1 MTSHF
6 RRGKS
11 KVYYNSEVWDPGAG
25 GNGLHSKPSES
36 EEDLARTSFRS
47 IRGDISEHETSIRDD
62 QSRYNKYS
70 RIFHLHGF
78 RFINSSVY
86 IVFDKFMIRF

>member
-1 MTSHF
+1 MTYHF

-25 GNGLHSKPSES
+25 GNGLHSKSSES

-47 IRGDISEHETSIRDD
+47 IRGDVSEHETSIRDD
-62 QSRYNKYS
+62 QSRYDKYTKML
-70 RIFHLHGF
+70 ILTLFTGV
-78 RFINSSVY
+78 FISL
-86 IVFDKFMIRF
+86 FDKFMIQF

>member
-11 KVYYNSEVWDPGAG
+11 KNVYYNSAVWDPGSDLG
-25 GNGLHSKPSES
+25 ELISKPTES

-47 IRGDISEHETSIRDD
+47 SRDESLGPESSD
-62 QSRYNKYS
+62 LSR
-70 RIFHLHGF
+70 
-78 RFINSSVY
+78 
-86 IVFDKFMIRF
+86 

>member
-11 KVYYNSEVWDPGAG
+11 KVYYNSDVWDPGASISEFV
-25 GNGLHSKPSES
+25 SKNSES

-47 IRGDISEHETSIRDD
+47 NRGETSVQDHAGNIEVPR
-62 QSRYNKYS
+62 
-70 RIFHLHGF
+70 
-78 RFINSSVY
+78 
-86 IVFDKFMIRF
+86 

>member
-47 IRGDISEHETSIRDD
+47 IRGDVSEHETSIRDD
-62 QSRYNKYS
+62 QSRYDNIDTYTVLENITQCS
-70 RIFHLHGF
+70 FLLAR
-78 RFINSSVY
+78 
-86 IVFDKFMIRF
+86 D

>member
-11 KVYYNSEVWDPGAG
+11 KVYYNSDIWDPGAG
-25 GNGLHSKPSES
+25 VVNSEFNSKPTES

-47 IRGDISEHETSIRDD
+47 NRDEKLGTD
-62 QSRYNKYS
+62 
-70 RIFHLHGF
+70 HT
-78 RFINSSVY
+78 INSEAS
-86 IVFDKFMIRF
+86 R

>member
-11 KVYYNSEVWDPGAG
+11 KVYYNSDIWDPGSG
-25 GNGLHSKPSES
+25 VSDLISKPSES

-47 IRGDISEHETSIRDD
+47 SRDESSGAENSLNSDISR
-62 QSRYNKYS
+62 
-70 RIFHLHGF
+70 
-78 RFINSSVY
+78 
-86 IVFDKFMIRF
+86 

>member
-11 KVYYNSEVWDPGAG
+11 KVYYNSDIWDPGACG
-25 GNGLHSKPSES
+25 VSSEFISKPTES

-47 IRGDISEHETSIRDD
+47 NRDEKLGTD
-62 QSRYNKYS
+62 
-70 RIFHLHGF
+70 HT
-78 RFINSSVY
+78 INSEAS
-86 IVFDKFMIRF
+86 R

>member
-11 KVYYNSEVWDPGAG
+11 KVYYNSDVWDPGSG
-25 GNGLHSKPSES
+25 VEDFVSKPTES

-47 IRGDISEHETSIRDD
+47 NRDETSGAENSLNTD
-62 QSRYNKYS
+62 
-70 RIFHLHGF
+70 GF
-78 RFINSSVY
+78 R
-86 IVFDKFMIRF
+86 

>member
-11 KVYYNSEVWDPGAG
+11 KVYYNSDIWDPGSG
-25 GNGLHSKPSES
+25 VGELISKPSET

-47 IRGDISEHETSIRDD
+47 CRDESSVPENSLSSDISR
-62 QSRYNKYS
+62 
-70 RIFHLHGF
+70 
-78 RFINSSVY
+78 
-86 IVFDKFMIRF
+86 

>member
-11 KVYYNSEVWDPGAG
+11 KNVYYNADVWDPGSSVG
-25 GNGLHSKPSES
+25 ELISKPTES

-47 IRGDISEHETSIRDD
+47 CRDESSGPESSDLTRYDIFYGSKCYVKTA
-62 QSRYNKYS
+62 
-70 RIFHLHGF
+70 
-78 RFINSSVY
+78 
-86 IVFDKFMIRF
+86 

>member
-11 KVYYNSEVWDPGAG
+11 KVYYNSDIWDPGAG
-25 GNGLHSKPSES
+25 VSEFISKPTES

-47 IRGDISEHETSIRDD
+47 NRDENLGTDHNIISEG
-62 QSRYNKYS
+62 SR
-70 RIFHLHGF
+70 
-78 RFINSSVY
+78 
-86 IVFDKFMIRF
+86 

>member
-25 GNGLHSKPSES
+25 GNGLHTKSSES

-47 IRGDISEHETSIRDD
+47 IRGDVSEHETSTRDD
-62 QSRYNKYS
+62 QSRYNKYT
-70 RIFHLHGF
+70 RNIDTYTVLFTGV
-78 RFINSSVY
+78 FISL
-86 IVFDKFMIRF
+86 FDKFMIHF

>member
-25 GNGLHSKPSES
+25 GNGLHSKSSES

-47 IRGDISEHETSIRDD
+47 IRGDVSEHEASMRDD
-62 QSRYNKYS
+62 QSRYDKYT
-70 RIFHLHGF
+70 RILIITPLYSIIIIASL
-78 RFINSSVY
+78 RLTNL
-86 IVFDKFMIRF
+86 

>member
-11 KVYYNSEVWDPGAG
+11 KVYYNSDVWDPGSG
-25 GNGLHSKPSES
+25 VEDFVSNPTES

-47 IRGDISEHETSIRDD
+47 NRDETIGAESSLNTD
-62 QSRYNKYS
+62 
-70 RIFHLHGF
+70 GF
-78 RFINSSVY
+78 R
-86 IVFDKFMIRF
+86 

>member
-11 KVYYNSEVWDPGAG
+11 KVYYNSEVWDPGAS
-25 GNGLHSKPSES
+25 GNGLHSKSSES

-47 IRGDISEHETSIRDD
+47 IRGDVSEHEASMRDD
-62 QSRYNKYS
+62 QLRYDKYT
-70 RIFHLHGF
+70 RIL
-78 RFINSSVY
+78 I
-86 IVFDKFMIRF
+86 ITPL